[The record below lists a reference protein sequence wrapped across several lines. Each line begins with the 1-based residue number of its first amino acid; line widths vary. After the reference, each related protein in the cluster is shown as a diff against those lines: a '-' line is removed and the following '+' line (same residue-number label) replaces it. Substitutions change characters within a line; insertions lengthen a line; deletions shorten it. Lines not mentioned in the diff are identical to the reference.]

1 MAGSA
6 AAARARGGGGG
17 RVHNAMA
24 SKAKEVAKIIR
35 MRIPA
40 GQAKPAPPVGT
51 QLGGAGLNIMGFCKD
66 FNAKTQEFIDGT
78 PIPVVITAYKDR
90 TFEYY
95 MKSPP
100 VTYFVLKAAGLE
112 KGANSPGHEVAGYLS
127 LKHIYE
133 IAKVKQ
139 ADPHLKKHL
148 SVKSWVSQ
156 IIASCKS
163 IGVEVVPRPEDIP
176 KKKK

>member
-1 MAGSA
+1 MS
-6 AAARARGGGGG
+6 RR
-17 RVHNAMA
+17 
-24 SKAKEVAKIIR
+24 EIAKIIR

-66 FNAKTQEFIDGT
+66 FNAKTQEFVDGT

-95 MKSPP
+95 MKTPP
-100 VTYFVLKAAGLE
+100 VTYFLLKAAGLE
-112 KGANSPGHEVAGYLS
+112 KGANNPGHEVAGYLS

-133 IAKVKQ
+133 IAKMKQ
-139 ADPHLKKHL
+139 GDPHLKKHL
-148 SVKSWVSQ
+148 PLKSWVSQ

-163 IGVEVVPRPEDIP
+163 IGIEVVPKPEDIP
-176 KKKK
+176 RKK

>member
-1 MAGSA
+1 M
-6 AAARARGGGGG
+6 
-17 RVHNAMA
+17 
-24 SKAKEVAKIIR
+24 AKIIR

-66 FNAKTQEFIDGT
+66 FNAKTQDYVDGT

-100 VTYFVLKAAGLE
+100 VTYFLLKAAGLLDAPLRAACRAASARLCTPLHASASLLAG
-112 KGANSPGHEVAGYLS
+112 GAAARLPG
-127 LKHIYE
+127 
-133 IAKVKQ
+133 
-139 ADPHLKKHL
+139 P
-148 SVKSWVSQ
+148 WW
-156 IIASCKS
+156 
-163 IGVEVVPRPEDIP
+163 
-176 KKKK
+176 

>member
-1 MAGSA
+1 MATKG
-6 AAARARGGGGG
+6 
-17 RVHNAMA
+17 
-24 SKAKEVAKIIR
+24 KEVAKIIR

-66 FNAKTQEFIDGT
+66 FNAKTQDYVDGT

-100 VTYFVLKAAGLE
+100 VTYFLLKAAGLE

-139 ADPHLKKHL
+139 ADPHLKRHL
-148 SVKSWVSQ
+148 SVQSWVSQ

-163 IGVEVVPRPEDIP
+163 VGIEVVPRPEDIP